1 MRMTQLKL
9 SRQSIS
15 PSYRNLTSYHPRK
28 RTQTTMAAP
37 GPNAELIAAASEF
50 AAAVK
55 DFNGDPV
62 RQRQLLKEADRLRL
76 LLETPMDTLMKQWE
90 MSQCIA
96 AMNLLVELDVLE
108 AIPKEGSISSKDLA
122 AIVKVDESAIGG
134 AICEWI

>member
-1 MRMTQLKL
+1 
-9 SRQSIS
+9 
-15 PSYRNLTSYHPRK
+15 
-28 RTQTTMAAP
+28 
-37 GPNAELIAAASEF
+37 
-50 AAAVK
+50 
-55 DFNGDPV
+55 
-62 RQRQLLKEADRLRL
+62 
-76 LLETPMDTLMKQWE
+76 MDTLMKQWE